1 MINEVA
7 RAGVSPLPAASE
19 KLSGLMTV
27 QGFPESQSHLV
38 TRAGSLGGEGGAN
51 ESESED
57 ETECVSEAVA
67 VGKVAVHP
75 AVAEESSGHGNEKNA
90 KQVVKQD

>member
-1 MINEVA
+1 MA

-19 KLSGLMTV
+19 KLSGLMRV

-38 TRAGSLGGEGGAN
+38 TRAGSLGGADGVN
-51 ESESED
+51 ESED

-67 VGKVAVHP
+67 VGRVAVLP
-75 AVAEESSGHGNEKNA
+75 AVAEEWSGHGNEKNA